1 MDGITIVGGTGAVG
15 LELLGILADRGIAP
29 ARCRVLAS
37 PSSVGRSI
45 EYGEGSVSVAA
56 ADDAACR
63 AAFAESAVVFFAA
76 GAEVS
81 RRLAPMAVEC
91 GGVVIDNSSAFRS
104 DLSCPLVVVGVN
116 EDDLDDF
123 RSPGIVANPNCS
135 TIIALAAISPLRK
148 FGRILR
154 ISASTYQA
162 ISGAGA
168 AAMEELEAQARAWAV
183 GDPLPMERTGRQMIF
198 NVFSHDSPADADGVN
213 QEERKLEQES
223 RRILGDAELRVSATC
238 VRVPVLRAHAE
249 ALHLEFDRAVDP
261 QEVRSELEATNGVV
275 VVDGHDGN
283 KFPEPIDASGRDEVL
298 VGRIRRDGGVPNDG
312 GIAMFVCGDQLRKG
326 AALNAVQIADHLRL
340 L

>member
-29 ARCRVLAS
+29 ERLRVFAS

-45 EYGEGSVSVAA
+45 GYGAESVFVAA
-56 ADDAACR
+56 ADDAAYR
-63 AAFAESAVVFFAA
+63 VAFLESAVVFFAA
-76 GAEVS
+76 GSEVS
-81 RRLAPMAVEC
+81 RRLAPMVVEC

-104 DLSCPLVVVGVN
+104 DLNCPLVVAGVN
-116 EDDLDDF
+116 EGDLDEF

-135 TIIALAAISPLRK
+135 TIIALAAIAPLRK

-154 ISASTYQA
+154 ITASTYQA

-168 AAMEELEAQARAWAV
+168 AAMEELGAQARAWAV
-183 GDPLPMERTGRQMIF
+183 GDPLPMEQTGRQMIF
-198 NVFSHDSPADADGVN
+198 NVFSHDSPIDADGVN
-213 QEERKLEQES
+213 QEERKLERES
-223 RRILGDAELRVSATC
+223 QRILGDAELRVSATC

-249 ALHLEFDRAVDP
+249 ALHLEFDRTVDP
-261 QEVRSELEATNGVV
+261 QEVRSELEATGGVV
-275 VVDGHDGN
+275 VVDGHHDN
-283 KFPEPIDASGRDEVL
+283 KFPEPIDASGRDEIL